1 MSYEYTILT
10 GYAEEEINE
19 VIDESITSRLEFAQR
34 RLATYQASC
43 AAFEQQHNMSTQEFL
58 DKFESG
64 ALGDQQE
71 WFDWYA
77 AAEGKTL
84 WSRKYDILA
93 HLV

>member
-1 MSYEYTILT
+1 MSYEYTVPA

-43 AAFEQQHNMSTQEFL
+43 ATFEQQYGMSTQEFL

-64 ALGDQQE
+64 TLGDRQE

-84 WSRKYDILA
+84 WSRKCNILV

>member
-1 MSYEYTILT
+1 MPYEYTVPT
-10 GYAEEEINE
+10 EYAEEEIHE
-19 VIDESITSRLEFAQR
+19 VIDESLTSRLEFAQR
-34 RLATYQASC
+34 RLAGYQANC
-43 AAFEQQHNMSTQEFL
+43 LVFERQHGMGTQEFL

-77 AAEGKTL
+77 AAEGRKI
-84 WSRKYDILA
+84 WSRKYDILS

>member
-1 MSYEYTILT
+1 MPYEYTVPAQ
-10 GYAEEEINE
+10 YEEEEINE
-19 VIDESITSRLEFAQR
+19 VIDESLASRLEFARR
-34 RLATYQASC
+34 RLAAYQESC
-43 AAFEQQHNMSTQEFL
+43 TAFEQQYGMSTQEFF

-77 AAEGKTL
+77 AAEGRKI
-84 WSRKYDILA
+84 WNRKYDILA